1 MHARARRVA
10 DPARVDHAARPKI
23 VARAVPPAVEHTTSV
38 ASEPVV
44 SPGTP
49 VRAAAAGAATRT
61 DELGAILARS
71 VAKRAHGA
79 SGTARQAGAMLQRF
93 LGIGKKKKPPRP
105 TQALPAP
112 ARPKQALPA
121 PARPKQPLPPSA
133 AGSDDMTPFEAR
145 EFNLQPEAPAG
156 VAPTADVA
164 PASGLEPDAS
174 GLVPVEGNP
183 FVEWLVANFS
193 STPGV
198 RKPLHPAQVRNLQ
211 IIASLKYPE
220 LAPEAPAGVAPRG
233 NVARPVGVAPR
244 GGGAFAPDL
253 VPDESG
259 LVPVKG
265 DPYLEWLVSSYAS
278 NPGVMTPRHPVDLRN
293 LQVIASL
300 QGHPRPRGF

>member
-1 MHARARRVA
+1 MHTGARRFA
-10 DPARVDHAARPKI
+10 DPARVDDPARPKT
-23 VARAVPPAVEHTTSV
+23 VARAVPPAVERTGSV
-38 ASEPVV
+38 ASE
-44 SPGTP
+44 S
-49 VRAAAAGAATRT
+49 AARAATRA

-71 VAKRAHGA
+71 VAERAHGGF
-79 SGTARQAGAMLQRF
+79 GTASQAGATLQRF

-121 PARPKQPLPPSA
+121 PARPKQALPPSA
-133 AGSDDMTPFEAR
+133 AAMSDDMAPFEAR
-145 EFNLQPEAPAG
+145 EFNLEPDAPAA
-156 VAPTADVA
+156 VAPTPDIA
-164 PASGLEPDAS
+164 PAPGLEPDAR

-183 FVEWLVANFS
+183 FLEWLVANFS

-198 RKPLHPAQVRNLQ
+198 KKPLHPAQVRNLQ

-220 LAPEAPAGVAPRG
+220 LAPEAPANGAPRG
-233 NVARPVGVAPR
+233 NVAPPAGVAPG

-265 DPYLEWLVSSYAS
+265 NPYLEWLVSSCAS

-300 QGHPRPRGF
+300 KGHPKPRGF